1 MAKSLKTT
9 PYTPEQ
15 TKPNHT
21 VVPPTPKKKR
31 KKRKKK
37 KQSYKEM
44 MASITQSNMTQAEK
58 IAEKKEAL
66 NTPSVEPAKLVTI

>member
-1 MAKSLKTT
+1 MKTAPST
-9 PYTPEQ
+9 PTGQ
-15 TKPNHT
+15 KTNHT
-21 VVPPTPKKKR
+21 VVPPTPKKKK

-44 MASITQSNMTQAEK
+44 IASITQSNMTTAEK
-58 IAEKKEAL
+58 IAEKKDAL